1 MVGKL
6 SRGDFLTCEEY
17 MAFRYN
23 EVHDESY
30 SGVSGCIGECAYGCA
45 TYRFKGGP
53 LPPMPEDVPFQPI
66 SIYGMIEGLV
76 NGPYI
81 RVAQLYAE
89 LGDKDSME
97 ALMCEAWEFLRNDEE
112 MIRGSSCASHRQ
124 CRASSSNPRRTCYS
138 AFSFLVWL
146 N

>member
-1 MVGKL
+1 MKYMMSLIVVFLGALESVLMAAPRTDLK
-6 SRGDFLTCEEY
+6 GD
-17 MAFRYN
+17 
-23 EVHDESY
+23 
-30 SGVSGCIGECAYGCA
+30 
-45 TYRFKGGP
+45 P
-53 LPPMPEDVPFQPI
+53 LPLMPEDVPFQPI

-112 MIRGSSCASHRQ
+112 MIRGSSCAFHRQ
-124 CRASSSNPRRTCYS
+124 CRVSSSNPRRTCYS